1 MKSFL
6 EHIGNDSNQHLELFQ
21 QLETEV
27 LKELGVE
34 KSLMDKSIEYYM
46 SVGNM
51 QVVALMNLL
60 GERLKTAIRS
70 TKDIN
75 RETLKEILTLK
86 NEFIEKEGDK
96 IFTDENKR
104 IVIQSHLANVSGNYA
119 QKQQVQILKVLMKAL
134 NNFRSA

>member
-1 MKSFL
+1 L

>member
-1 MKSFL
+1 M

-119 QKQQVQILKVLMKAL
+119 QKQQV
-134 NNFRSA
+134 